1 MLKSFYTLLIL
12 LAFGNAAIAQNESET
27 IRLYPNKMQVS
38 WITSYQ
44 DFNFSAG
51 LVNNSTISYRN
62 SSVRTGLRF
71 MVRNLSLAFSVP
83 VLPIHPD
90 KGSLSK
96 NLGLVFNLYPGKVN
110 IRGSI
115 RRVKGFDQQN
125 GGDEIFRPDVKLLHL
140 ETSGTYVLNKDFS
153 LRAPFRYFERQ
164 LKSAGSL
171 LVMGTADY
179 KNLQAKD
186 SLFHVMPDLLAPIG
200 TMKTASI
207 GTGAGYGFTLTQ
219 GNWYFTGLLTGG
231 AELNRRQY
239 FDINEQSIQRQWQLK
254 PVIFGQLS
262 MGYNADRYFLGMV
275 SFYRPGFGAVDNLDA
290 NFYRF
295 RAALIAGV
303 RFDEPKFLKKWK
315 GR

>member
-1 MLKSFYTLLIL
+1 MLKSSYFTLVLIVFGHAA
-12 LAFGNAAIAQNESET
+12 LAQTESDI
-27 IRLYPNKMQVS
+27 IRQYPDKVQVS

-51 LVNNSTISYRN
+51 QADNSTVSYRN
-62 SSVRTGLRF
+62 SSIKTGLRF
-71 MVRNLSLAFSVP
+71 RVRNLGLAFSVP
-83 VLPIHPD
+83 VVPIHPS

-96 NLGLVFNLYPGKVN
+96 NLSLLFNFYPGKVN
-110 IRGSI
+110 IRGSV

-125 GGDEIFRPDVKLLHL
+125 GGEMIFRPDVNLLHF

-164 LKSAGSL
+164 MKNAGSL

-186 SLFHVMPDLLAPIG
+186 SLFHVTSDLLASIG
-200 TMKTASI
+200 TMKVATL
-207 GTGAGYGFTLTQ
+207 GTGTGYGFTLTE

-231 AELNRRQY
+231 AELNQRQY
-239 FDINEQSIQRQWQLK
+239 FDMENQKIQREWQLK
-254 PVIFGQLS
+254 PVIFGQMS
-262 MGYNADRYFLGMV
+262 MGYNADKYFLGVV

-290 NFYRF
+290 SFYRF
-295 RAALIAGV
+295 RTALIAGV
-303 RFDEPKFLKKWK
+303 RFDEPKFLKKK
-315 GR
+315 QRG